1 VLPARNRMR
10 RSREF
15 DATVKY
21 GMRTAQPDLVVHVRR
36 GSDLEAGQ
44 GPHVGL
50 IVAKSVGSAV
60 ERHRVSRR
68 LRHAV
73 RGMLIDLHEGDQ
85 VVIRALPT
93 SRQASSARLQQEL
106 RKGLRRA
113 FEQAGTSR

>member
-1 VLPARNRMR
+1 MLPARNRMR

-36 GSDLEAGQ
+36 GDDGEAG
-44 GPHVGL
+44 PRVGL

-60 ERHRVSRR
+60 DRHRVSRR

-73 RGMLIDLHEGDQ
+73 RGMLTDLHQRDQ
-85 VVIRALPT
+85 VVIRALP
-93 SRQASSARLQQEL
+93 SSGQVSSAWLEQEL
-106 RKGLRRA
+106 RRGLRRA
-113 FEQAGTSR
+113 FERAGTDR